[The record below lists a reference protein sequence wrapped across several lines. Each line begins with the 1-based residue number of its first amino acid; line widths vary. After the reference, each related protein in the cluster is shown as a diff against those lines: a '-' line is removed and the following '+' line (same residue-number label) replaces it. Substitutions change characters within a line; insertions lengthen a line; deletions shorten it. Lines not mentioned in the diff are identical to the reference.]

1 MHAISPL
8 PSSASPSCKRV
19 RAPFSIFRSF
29 SPRLVGALTAVS
41 LLLAFTLS
49 VTAVEPQ
56 SNSKTKAKAPERTSV
71 KDRDL
76 DGVPDERDNCP
87 SIPNEPMKNGKQPLV
102 CDGAFSDAL
111 DRNVFLGSRTFRA
124 PKGLDPNLKPNGK
137 PTHVLL
143 HIKRDA
149 DAAVLLKEQRQQLL
163 TAGVTLWQYLPHYTY
178 YATAPGTRAEV
189 EKVLA
194 LPFVQGLSAIE
205 PRDRMARAV
214 RSGHGS
220 AAERQSDG
228 RLLYA
233 IEFFPDV
240 PNADIAELLKRLKIN
255 LIREEEDEHIV
266 KVQHFDELLA
276 LAKSDL
282 VYWIDHAAEG
292 LQRRDEPALA
302 TTSADLVE
310 RVYGFNGNG
319 LKIAMVEGDLLP
331 VPPDQHP
338 DMKLRVISDSD
349 GQFIAN
355 GHNLEVA
362 GIMIGDGTLDT
373 TKRGFL
379 PEAILIGF
387 AGEHQILGTPDHKSA
402 RKISYVFPKEARE
415 HHGAVVINYSNGPPL
430 NCNKVGEYTKWGK
443 HLDKAVYDVGI
454 SVVRAAGNSRG
465 PNGDLADDP
474 KEGGP
479 KHGPCQADLESLPH
493 QVAKNDIAVGNW
505 GLMDDLNCGAANTL
519 CNTSAAGPSADGR
532 LKPDVVAPGQGIY
545 TTTVAARQ
553 GFSYTAFGGTSAA
566 APVTSGVIGQI
577 YDAFRSAT
585 VPRDVLNIPPA
596 TPKAILI
603 HTARDVGPPGPD
615 YFHGWG
621 LINGA
626 SAVRIALHHDK
637 YLHEATVT
645 ASGPDVHHFDVT
657 GNVYSF
663 KVTLVWDDPPA
674 GNSETPTLQND
685 LDLMVTDPSGGKTYF
700 PFDTRLSSPRLIS
713 KIRLQEALQGA
724 KVCASLLCRDR
735 VNNVEQV
742 LITDPT
748 GAALPTGT
756 WTATVSAHRLV
767 EDEQRFSLVVTPT
780 ECPVHIYNSTTLAGP
795 VTCAAQ
801 PLEPVAVSIES
812 DNVAL
817 NCNDQAIKGAGR
829 RAADYLGRHTGIYT
843 ERTGVTISNC
853 KVKKF
858 DVGIGLT
865 GGNNSIITGNNI
877 EETNMGI
884 QVDASREGG
893 MTALSVT
900 KNTILDVQPY
910 GIQVKGQLLNSSISA
925 NGIDAAT
932 GQAGIKLYAS
942 PARRPERNKISFN
955 SISGGPTGITLEG
968 VEFLDTQNVTQV
980 TRPFENEI
988 FGNLLGPEVAIGI
1001 NELFGQSNKIFA
1013 NIVQSGLVGIQSNS
1027 SLGEPVFTH
1036 ISLNNVT
1043 RADTGISISGPAK
1056 GSITG
1061 NAIGGANKGV
1071 WVNLTQGETV
1081 NVRYN
1086 NRIHVRSGGTG
1097 IQVDG
1102 ATKVLLNGN
1111 DIWSDDLASGIGINV
1126 QSSND
1131 VTVQDNTVHNLA
1143 NGIAVTSSTEVALQ
1157 GNTVADLDT
1166 GIAVSSTPSIEV
1178 SGNTVRNAKMVGLSL
1193 SGDAVQVVGN
1203 VFEYDPSVLPPPT
1216 AQSAIHYLGGQGSII
1231 SGNTMTSTD
1240 PTEHGVLVGTL
1251 SALAKNQVHDLT
1263 IDSLVADGHTNGITI
1278 GKGVFSVHLDH
1289 NTVTASN
1296 TGLLGTA
1303 ATDLRTIDVTCNSFT
1318 GGSKDAVFP
1327 RPVDTSFNV
1336 WSEVPAP
1343 VQVLDSNGD
1352 GYGDSGTGYIFCS
1365 SDYSGTRTCPAQPF
1379 ASFKTNQ
1386 ILDDAPWLD
1395 TSIACPRVN
1404 AAARGIRGQ
1413 KK

>member
-1 MHAISPL
+1 MRAIVQL
-8 PSSASPSCKRV
+8 PISASVFFKQT
-19 RAPFSIFRSF
+19 RALLLVIKSFR
-29 SPRLVGALTAVS
+29 PGLMAMLTTVP
-41 LLLAFTLS
+41 LLAFTLS
-49 VTAVEPQ
+49 ATAVERQP
-56 SNSKTKAKAPERTSV
+56 NLTLKAKTSERTGV
-71 KDRDL
+71 TDRDL
-76 DGVPDERDNCP
+76 DGVLDEKDNCP
-87 SIPNEPMKNGKQPLV
+87 SIPNEPMTNGKQPLL
-102 CDGAFSDAL
+102 CNGAYSEAI

-124 PKGLDPNLKPNGK
+124 PKGLDSKLKPTGK
-137 PTHVLL
+137 PTHVFL

-149 DAAVLLKEQRQQLL
+149 DAAVLLKQQRRELIEN
-163 TAGVTLWQYLPHYTY
+163 GVKLWQYVPHYTY
-178 YATAPGTRAEV
+178 YATVPGTRAELA
-189 EKVLA
+189 KILA
-194 LPFVQGLSAIE
+194 LPFVQGISAIE
-205 PRDRMARAV
+205 PRDRMARGV
-214 RSGHGS
+214 RSGQGGL
-220 AAERQSDG
+220 AEKQPDG
-228 RLLYA
+228 TLQYA
-233 IEFFPDV
+233 VEFFSDV
-240 PNADIAELLKRLKIN
+240 PKADIAELLKRLKLS

-266 KVQHFDELLA
+266 KVQQFDELLA

-292 LQRRDEPALA
+292 LQKRDEPALIA
-302 TTSADLVE
+302 TSADLVE
-310 RVYGFNGNG
+310 KVQGFNGSG
-319 LKIAMVEGDLLP
+319 LKVAMVEADLLP
-331 VPPDQHP
+331 LPPGQHP
-338 DMKLRVISDSD
+338 DMTKRVIADSD

-379 PEAILIGF
+379 PEAILIDF
-387 AGEHQILGTPDHKSA
+387 AAEHQILGSSTRKTA
-402 RKISYVFPKEARE
+402 RKIAYKFPKEARE

-430 NCNKVGEYTKWGK
+430 NCSKVGEYTKWGK
-443 HLDKAVYDVGI
+443 HLDKAVYEVGI

-474 KEGGP
+474 KQGGP
-479 KHGPCQADLESLPH
+479 THGPCEADLESLPH

-505 GLMDDLNCGAANTL
+505 GLMDDVNCGAANTL

-532 LKPDVVAPGQGIY
+532 LKPDVVAPGQGVS
-545 TTTVAARQ
+545 TTTL
-553 GFSYTAFGGTSAA
+553 GSEWSYAVFGGTSAA

-585 VPRDVLNIPPA
+585 VARNVLDVPPSSA
-596 TPKAILI
+596 KAVLI

-621 LINGA
+621 LINAA
-626 SAVRIALHHDK
+626 SAVRVALHHDK

-645 ASGPDVHHFDVT
+645 ASSADVHHFDVT

-700 PFDTRLSSPRLIS
+700 PFDTRLSS
-713 KIRLQEALQGA
+713 KNRLQEALQGA
-724 KVCASLLCRDR
+724 KLCASLLCRDR

-780 ECPVHIYNSTTLAGP
+780 ECPVHLYHTTPLAGP

-801 PLEPVAVSIES
+801 PLEPVAISIER

-817 NCNDQAIKGAGR
+817 NCNDQAIKGTGR

-843 ERTGVTISNC
+843 ERSGVTISNC

-865 GGNNSIITGNNI
+865 SGNNSVITGNTI

-893 MTALSVT
+893 MTALSMT
-900 KNTILDVQPY
+900 KNTILNVQPY

-925 NGIDAAT
+925 NIIDATT
-932 GQAGIKLYAS
+932 GQAGIKLYAT
-942 PARRPERNKISFN
+942 PTQRPENNKISFN
-955 SISGGPTGITLEG
+955 YVSGGPIGITLEG
-968 VEFLDTQNVTQV
+968 VEFLDSQNVPQV
-980 TRPFENEI
+980 TRPLTNEI

-1001 NELFGQSNKIFA
+1001 NDLFGQSNKIFA
-1013 NIVQSGLVGIQSNS
+1013 NIVQSGSVGIQSNS

-1043 RADTGISISGPAK
+1043 RADTGISISGPAS

-1061 NAIGGANKGV
+1061 NVIGDANKGV
-1071 WVNLTQGETV
+1071 WVNLTQGETI
-1081 NVRYN
+1081 NVRYS

-1131 VTVQDNTVHNLA
+1131 VTVQDNTVHDLT
-1143 NGIAVTSSTEVALQ
+1143 NGIAVTSSTAVTLQ

-1193 SGDAVQVVGN
+1193 SGDAMQVVGN

-1216 AQSAIHYLGGQGSII
+1216 AQSAIHYLGGRGSVI
-1231 SGNTMTSTD
+1231 SGNTMISFD

-1278 GKGVFSVHLDH
+1278 GKGVFSIHLDH

-1352 GYGDSGTGYIFCS
+1352 GYGDSGTGYPFCS
-1365 SDYSGTRTCPAQPF
+1365 SDYSGNRTCPAQPF
-1379 ASFKTNQ
+1379 ASFKTSQ
-1386 ILDDAPWLD
+1386 ISDDAPWLD
-1395 TSIACPRVN
+1395 TSTACPLTG
-1404 AAARGIRGQ
+1404 AATGEPRKQ